1 MLPRVPP
8 FRGAQVATGVVVLT
22 TLAVLL
28 ELRMRWSPAGHL
40 AMSGGL
46 AAVFWALVIGTPPA
60 EGRARPWLAALCL
73 SAVGLL
79 AVAGGHFVDV
89 LGGDGFY
96 GVGGEDQARDTL
108 LGALLVGATA
118 AWCARRRAAA
128 SCALLTG
135 LAGVVAVVELA
146 EWVAEPSME
155 TFRWLLLGTAVVL
168 LLATLAT
175 RDRRPQH
182 AAQYANA
189 GGIAVAA
196 IGVRALTIAV
206 LGGLGAAFGESAGE
220 AAGIGL
226 GTGWEL
232 VLLAAGFGLLAY
244 GAVDGQRG
252 PVVVGLLD
260 LALFVI
266 SATEPRGS
274 FTGWP
279 IFLAAAGLVFLVI
292 GLRPTTPA
300 PPEPGFDAE
309 PPPPIEVGG
318 WR

>member
-28 ELRMRWSPAGHL
+28 ELRMRWAPGGHL
-40 AMSGGL
+40 AATGGL
-46 AAVFWALVIGTPPA
+46 ALLVWALVLGTPPA

-79 AVAGGHFVDV
+79 GVAGGHLVDV

-96 GVGGEDQARDTL
+96 GVDGPHQARDTVF
-108 LGALLVGATA
+108 GALLVGVAA
-118 AWCARRRAAA
+118 AWCSRRRAAA
-128 SCALLTG
+128 SCALLAG

-146 EWVAEPSME
+146 EWVGSPSME
-155 TFRWLLLGTAVVL
+155 TFRWLLLGCAVVL
-168 LLATLAT
+168 LLCTLAS
-175 RDRRPQH
+175 RDRRPLH

-196 IGVRALTIAV
+196 IGVRALV
-206 LGGLGAAFGESAGE
+206 LGFFEGFSEDVDGG
-220 AAGIGL
+220 AGILHL

-252 PVVVGLLD
+252 PVVVGLVD
-260 LALFVI
+260 LGLFVVA
-266 SATEPRGS
+266 ATVPEGS
-274 FTGWP
+274 FWGWP
-279 IFLAAAGLVFLVI
+279 VFLAAAGLVFLVI

-300 PPEPGFDAE
+300 PPEPLYGD
-309 PPPPIEVGG
+309 PPPPIEV
-318 WR
+318 RPLR